1 MLMQHPQ
8 SSTTATIDLIV
19 LIDEF
24 DHDHLPEFQQ
34 HQHPEWFQ
42 HRIRFYLGW
51 QQQLLQHAVAPRF
64 EILRAN
70 YLKRTSPYRPCLP
83 LEKYHTVYFAG
94 VSLDQCVTRTRPW
107 SYSNVKHP
115 RRYLIREC
123 CLQYWQ
129 TYQPRRYLT
138 HEQYD
143 DYVATVLKKFA
154 SVSITALVS

>member
-1 MLMQHPQ
+1 MQDPE
-8 SSTTATIDLIV
+8 SITAATIDLIV

-24 DHDHLPEFQQ
+24 DHGHLPAFRT

-42 HRIRFYLGW
+42 DRVRSYLGW
-51 QQQLLQHAVAPRF
+51 QQQLMRHAVAPRF
-64 EILRAN
+64 ELLRAN
-70 YLKRTSPYRPCLP
+70 YLKRAGAYQPGLP

-94 VSLDQCVTRTRPW
+94 VSLDQCVTQTRAW
-107 SYSNVKHP
+107 SYNRVKHP

-129 TYQPRRYLT
+129 TYQPHRYLA

-143 DYVATVLKKFA
+143 DYVATVLKKFE
-154 SVSITALVS
+154 SVSITDLSS